1 MELKNMNIYHPL
13 LLKKL
18 FRLEFKSLLDFGCGY
33 ELIDLRTLRKKFP
46 KAKLSGFDWIVNDKS
61 FALAEAF
68 DIDLKKLDWNAG
80 GLPYKDKS
88 MDVCLSAAT
97 MICMPNVDTAIK
109 EMKRIAK
116 KYIVLVELQGEYKDF
131 TTGESL
137 PSYNTTRI
145 MRDYPKLFG
154 LKFKKYD
161 IPKEVWPGEGWK
173 GEAPGKILI
182 GKLY

>member
-1 MELKNMNIYHPL
+1 MELKDMNIYHGP

-18 FRLEFKSLLDFGCGY
+18 FRLKFKSLLDFGCGY
-33 ELIDLRTLRKKFP
+33 ELIDLRALRKRFP
-46 KAKLSGFDWIVNDKS
+46 KVKLSGFDWIVDDRS
-61 FALAEAF
+61 FAFAEAF
-68 DIDLKKLDWNAG
+68 NVDLKKLDWNAG

-97 MICMPNVDTAIK
+97 MICMPNVETAIK

-116 KYIVLVELQGEYKDF
+116 KYIVLVELQGEFKDF
-131 TTGESL
+131 TTGESV

-154 LKFKKYD
+154 LKFKKFD
-161 IPKEVWPGEGWK
+161 IPKDLWPGSGWQ
-173 GEAPGKILI
+173 GEAPGKIMI
-182 GKLY
+182 AKI

>member
-1 MELKNMNIYHPL
+1 MSIYHEP

-18 FRLEFKSLLDFGCGY
+18 FRLKFRSLLDFGCGY
-33 ELIDLRTLRKKFP
+33 DLTELRALRKKFP
-46 KAKLSGFDWIVNDKS
+46 KAKLAGFDWILTEKS
-61 FALAEAF
+61 FAYAEAF
-68 DIDLKKLDWNAG
+68 EIDLKKLDWNAG

-88 MDVCLSAAT
+88 FDVCLSAAT
-97 MICMPNVDTAIK
+97 MICMPEIQTAVK

-116 KYIVLVELQGEYKDF
+116 KYIVLVEAQGEYKDY

-154 LKFKKYD
+154 LKFKKFD
-161 IPKEVWPGEGWK
+161 IPKELWPGQGWQ
-173 GEAPGKILI
+173 GEAPGKIMI
-182 GKLY
+182 AKL